1 MDRSRRTTGARGRT
15 APAETGA
22 PARPPPSWRL
32 TLRGRKN
39 RRRPAPLW
47 SRMPPPRALADAC
60 GRALRRSLPAA
71 IAACALIGLAGTLW
85 LGYRFVTTSSRY
97 AITSIEIRGV
107 HRLSADEVRA
117 ALPVALGDNV
127 FLAS

>member
-1 MDRSRRTTGARGRT
+1 MDRSHRSGAKGRPAT
-15 APAETGA
+15 AELAA
-22 PARPPPSWRL
+22 AASPPPSSRL

-47 SRMPPPRALADAC
+47 SRVPPPRTIADAC

-71 IAACALIGLAGTLW
+71 IAAFALLGVGAGLW

-97 AITSIEIRGV
+97 AIT
-107 HRLSADEVRA
+107 
-117 ALPVALGDNV
+117 
-127 FLAS
+127 

>member
-1 MDRSRRTTGARGRT
+1 MDRSRRIGAKGRPAT
-15 APAETGA
+15 AESAPAS
-22 PARPPPSWRL
+22 PPPSSQL

-47 SRMPPPRALADAC
+47 SRVPRPHAIADAC

-71 IAACALIGLAGTLW
+71 IAACAVLGVTGALW

-97 AITSIEIRGV
+97 AITSIEIHGT
-107 HRLSADEVRA
+107 HHLS
-117 ALPVALGDNV
+117 
-127 FLAS
+127 